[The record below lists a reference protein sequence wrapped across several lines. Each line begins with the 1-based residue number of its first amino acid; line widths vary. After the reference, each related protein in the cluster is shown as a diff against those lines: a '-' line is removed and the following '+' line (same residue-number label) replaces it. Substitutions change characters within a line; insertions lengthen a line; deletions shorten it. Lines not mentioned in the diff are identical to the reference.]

1 MTTTL
6 SKHHERSMVR
16 VYCVCVC
23 VGYTTGSHR
32 NTNYSRVCGLY
43 DRVTQE
49 HKLLASYGPYAGV
62 TLLVQSGHAYA
73 ELEAHGGGGV

>member
-1 MTTTL
+1 MPSMTLAALYHPTTL
-6 SKHHERSMVR
+6 SARIDHTFAT
-16 VYCVCVC
+16 VYAW
-23 VGYTTGSHR
+23 
-32 NTNYSRVCGLY
+32 LY

-62 TLLVQSGHAYA
+62 TSLRQGGHAYA